1 MKIIIAAIFSVK
13 FKAVRNHFRQLI
25 FYYFLAVTINPS

>member
-25 FYYFLAVTINPS
+25 FFIF